1 MLHRSKQKPS
11 FGPKTGQSGMILVL
25 AMSMLFI
32 MSIIGIMALNTSSTE
47 IGISGN
53 HKSSQE
59 AFFAADRAVEYGMV
73 SGEIYNAIGTGTQV
87 KTVRLNEGVHL
98 TRIAAGL
105 NGSGLKE
112 DDEEEEEQTENQVTF
127 LYDGPLPPGSG
138 SDPTYFGA
146 MYFTIGVTSQGPKN
160 TETRIESQVARIR
173 PL

>member
-1 MLHRSKQKPS
+1 MLHRPKQKPR
-11 FGPKTGQSGMILVL
+11 FGPNPEQSGMILVL

-73 SGEIYNAIGTGTQV
+73 NGEIYNAIGTGTQV
-87 KTVRLNEGVHL
+87 TFVRLNEGVHL
-98 TRIAAGL
+98 TRIAAGM

-112 DDEEEEEQTENQVTF
+112 DEEDDEPTENQVTF